1 MARIARLATFGG
13 RKNVIIYLQGR
24 KITAPHDHERPSAE
38 ALHLIHK
45 LRWIG
50 MEEEAERV
58 ETQLHETTLAGGAS
72 RPLTKPT
79 RSTVEKSASTNGH
92 ACL

>member
-1 MARIARLATFGG
+1 VNT
-13 RKNVIIYLQGR
+13 YLQGR
-24 KITAPHDHERPSAE
+24 KITATQNYERPSAE
-38 ALHLIHK
+38 ALHLIRK

-58 ETQLHETTLAGGAS
+58 ETQLHETTLAAGVM
-72 RPLTKPT
+72 PLTKPT